1 MRIDK
6 TQLTAA
12 DRKLTDRVRRKFR
25 EGIRT
30 YHLIAPDD
38 HVLVGLS
45 GGKDSM
51 ALLQLLGEYRR
62 HAAQPFGLSALHV
75 RMQGIDYRTDARYL
89 EDFAHEQ
96 GADFY
101 LQSCEMPT
109 DRNERRTPC
118 FLCSWTRRKALFT
131 LAQQLRCQRIA
142 LGHHRDD
149 ILTTALMNLTY
160 NGSFSTMPVR
170 QAFRKMPPEIIR
182 PLCRVG
188 EDDLRTWAE
197 IYQYEPLLKVC
208 PHDQEGQRQEM
219 RGLLETMQNMNAEAK
234 SSLWHALHK
243 ANKLVEL
250 EDAL

>member
-1 MRIDK
+1 MLDIRRNSHRILFIMRIDK
-6 TQLTAA
+6 TQLTSA

-30 YHLIAPDD
+30 YHLIAPGD

-109 DRNERRTPC
+109 DRNARRTPC
-118 FLCSWTRRKALFT
+118 FLCSQKGPLHLGPTTPLPAHRPRSPPRRHSHYSLDEPD
-131 LAQQLRCQRIA
+131 LQRLVFDHA
-142 LGHHRDD
+142 RAASLSQDASRD
-149 ILTTALMNLTY
+149 Y
-160 NGSFSTMPVR
+160 
-170 QAFRKMPPEIIR
+170 
-182 PLCRVG
+182 
-188 EDDLRTWAE
+188 
-197 IYQYEPLLKVC
+197 
-208 PHDQEGQRQEM
+208 PH
-219 RGLLETMQNMNAEAK
+219 
-234 SSLWHALHK
+234 
-243 ANKLVEL
+243 EL
-250 EDAL
+250 

>member
-1 MRIDK
+1 MLTEK
-6 TQLTAA
+6 TKLTATE
-12 DRKLTDRVRRKFR
+12 RKLTERVRRKFR

-30 YHLIAPDD
+30 YQLIAPGD

-75 RMQGIDYRTDARYL
+75 RMQGIDYRTDASYL
-89 EDFAHEQ
+89 EDFAREQ
-96 GADFY
+96 EADFY
-101 LQSCEMPT
+101 LETCEMPE
-109 DRNERRTPC
+109 DRNAHRTPC
-118 FLCSWTRRKALFT
+118 FLCSWTRRKALFN
-131 LAQQLRCQRIA
+131 LAQTLGCQRIA
-142 LGHHRDD
+142 LGHHHDD

-170 QAFRKMPPEIIR
+170 QAFRKMPLEIIR

-208 PHDQEGQRQEM
+208 PHDREGHRQTM
-219 RGLLETMQNMNAEAK
+219 RSLLETLQEMNPEAK

>member
-1 MRIDK
+1 MLTEK
-6 TQLTAA
+6 TKLTATE
-12 DRKLTDRVRRKFR
+12 RKLTERVRRKFR

-30 YHLIAPDD
+30 YQLIAPGD

-62 HAAQPFGLSALHV
+62 HAARPFRLSALHV
-75 RMQGIDYRTDARYL
+75 RMQGIDYRTDASYL
-89 EDFAHEQ
+89 EDFAREQ

-101 LQSCEMPT
+101 LETCEMPE
-109 DRNERRTPC
+109 DRNAHRTPC
-118 FLCSWTRRKALFT
+118 FLCSWTRRKALFN
-131 LAQQLRCQRIA
+131 LAQTLGCQRIA

-170 QAFRKMPPEIIR
+170 QAFRKMPLEIIR

-208 PHDQEGQRQEM
+208 PHDKEGHRQTM
-219 RGLLETMQNMNAEAK
+219 RGLLETLQEMNPEAK

>member
-1 MRIDK
+1 MLTEK
-6 TQLTAA
+6 TKLTATE
-12 DRKLTDRVRRKFR
+12 RKLTERVRRKFR

-30 YHLIAPDD
+30 YQLIAPGD

-75 RMQGIDYRTDARYL
+75 RMQGIDYHTNASYL
-89 EDFAHEQ
+89 EDFAREQ

-101 LQSCEMPT
+101 LETCEMPE
-109 DRNERRTPC
+109 DRNAHRTPR
-118 FLCSWTRRKALFT
+118 FLCSWTRRKALFN
-131 LAQQLRCQRIA
+131 LAQTLGCQRIA

-170 QAFRKMPPEIIR
+170 QAFRKMPLEIIR

-197 IYQYEPLLKVC
+197 IYQYDPLLKVC
-208 PHDQEGQRQEM
+208 PHDKEGHRQTM
-219 RGLLETMQNMNAEAK
+219 RGLLETLQEMNAEAK

>member
-1 MRIDK
+1 MLTEK
-6 TQLTAA
+6 TKLTATE
-12 DRKLTDRVRRKFR
+12 RKLTERVRRKFR

-30 YHLIAPDD
+30 YQLIAPGD

-75 RMQGIDYRTDARYL
+75 RMQGIDYRTDASYL
-89 EDFAHEQ
+89 EDFAREQ

-101 LQSCEMPT
+101 LETCEMPE
-109 DRNERRTPC
+109 DRNAHRTPC
-118 FLCSWTRRKALFT
+118 FLCSWTRRKALFN
-131 LAQQLRCQRIA
+131 LAQTLGCQRIA

-170 QAFRKMPPEIIR
+170 QAFRKMPLEIIR

-188 EDDLRTWAE
+188 EDDLSTWAE

-208 PHDQEGQRQEM
+208 PHDKEGQRQTM
-219 RGLLETMQNMNAEAK
+219 RGLLETLQEMNPEAK